1 MAVVEINGKY
11 YTLATGDDGKPHIQQ
26 SYVNRLSTPYR
37 TQGLQVRS
45 DDQSV
50 NRYISPAFPLG
61 IGWARAKRDSG
72 RGVGGMLDSTC
83 STAFGP
89 VTLSKLHEVQT
100 HATNADHFLKA
111 VIFKGDL
118 WGMFEEDWKSQSLD
132 VVARKYGSSS
142 DDWTGGGLIV
152 DGQLVNSLSSR
163 AFDMVAHK
171 SSLFTLTNGAGN
183 AGGGVEVAYGG
194 SHLRYC
200 PAKSVDGATWTRAD
214 YTGWPN
220 GGYIPSAMTLI
231 NKFDDDMGK
240 LLSFG
245 NTLIAAIYRTQTSD
259 IAVYSTT
266 DSGANW
272 LLDVV
277 IPSGSGPKALV
288 DWYDI
293 AGVRSPV
300 LVTAEGV
307 YSISIADDTIELLY
321 ALDGDPNTGRW
332 STVGND
338 GSLYVGLGSGQ
349 ILRLTIG
356 VMGGGAMMEVMHIG
370 PPGDGLVAT
379 RRGHVTYMLNAPN
392 EFLLVAYGGHEAG
405 TYASIFMI
413 DTSVV
418 LTDPETGKS
427 FMPWHHMWQDA
438 TGNLDIVAMAYSTA
452 DDGTSRLH
460 WAMEGTA
467 ASINYH
473 IEEPFG
479 NPAQTTTAQYQATGI
494 LRLPDDDLG
503 DPQTTA
509 TILQVLVDADD
520 LTAGTGGSGAA
531 GDDFI
536 TYRYGIDGAADTTTS
551 LGDFLSGSITK
562 SFGSGAGI
570 GARRLAQNLL
580 FTRNTTPVE
589 ERTPKLHE
597 LELQAHHVLL
607 DRLAWEFTIDIRAS
621 ARDWAPSVSTNERA
635 DELII
640 TALEGVAQSNTLLT
654 FTTGRQAQ
662 TRVKVPNGQ
671 SPVWDLTVEDSS
683 ADEPGWR
690 TGYCTIRVEEGI

>member
-1 MAVVEINGKY
+1 
-11 YTLATGDDGKPHIQQ
+11 
-26 SYVNRLSTPYR
+26 
-37 TQGLQVRS
+37 
-45 DDQSV
+45 
-50 NRYISPAFPLG
+50 
-61 IGWARAKRDSG
+61 
-72 RGVGGMLDSTC
+72 
-83 STAFGP
+83 
-89 VTLSKLHEVQT
+89 
-100 HATNADHFLKA
+100 
-111 VIFKGDL
+111 
-118 WGMFEEDWKSQSLD
+118 
-132 VVARKYGSSS
+132 
-142 DDWTGGGLIV
+142 
-152 DGQLVNSLSSR
+152 
-163 AFDMVAHK
+163 
-171 SSLFTLTNGAGN
+171 
-183 AGGGVEVAYGG
+183 
-194 SHLRYC
+194 
-200 PAKSVDGATWTRAD
+200 
-214 YTGWPN
+214 
-220 GGYIPSAMTLI
+220 MTLI
-231 NKFDDDMGK
+231 NNFDDDMGK

-245 NTLIAAIYRTQTSD
+245 NTLVAAIYRHPNSASGDGQ

-356 VMGGGAMMEVMHIG
+356 AMGGGAMMEVMHIG

-418 LTDPETGKS
+418 LTDPETGKA

-589 ERTPKLHE
+589 ERTPKLYE

>member
-1 MAVVEINGKY
+1 
-11 YTLATGDDGKPHIQQ
+11 
-26 SYVNRLSTPYR
+26 
-37 TQGLQVRS
+37 
-45 DDQSV
+45 
-50 NRYISPAFPLG
+50 
-61 IGWARAKRDSG
+61 
-72 RGVGGMLDSTC
+72 
-83 STAFGP
+83 
-89 VTLSKLHEVQT
+89 
-100 HATNADHFLKA
+100 
-111 VIFKGDL
+111 
-118 WGMFEEDWKSQSLD
+118 
-132 VVARKYGSSS
+132 
-142 DDWTGGGLIV
+142 
-152 DGQLVNSLSSR
+152 
-163 AFDMVAHK
+163 
-171 SSLFTLTNGAGN
+171 
-183 AGGGVEVAYGG
+183 
-194 SHLRYC
+194 
-200 PAKSVDGATWTRAD
+200 
-214 YTGWPN
+214 
-220 GGYIPSAMTLI
+220 
-231 NKFDDDMGK
+231 
-240 LLSFG
+240 
-245 NTLIAAIYRTQTSD
+245 
-259 IAVYSTT
+259 
-266 DSGANW
+266 
-272 LLDVV
+272 
-277 IPSGSGPKALV
+277 
-288 DWYDI
+288 
-293 AGVRSPV
+293 
-300 LVTAEGV
+300 
-307 YSISIADDTIELLY
+307 LLY

-356 VMGGGAMMEVMHIG
+356 AMGGGAMMEVMHIG

-379 RRGHVTYMLNAPN
+379 RQGHVTYMLNAPN
-392 EFLLVAYGGHEAG
+392 EFLIVAYGGHEAG

-413 DTSVV
+413 DTSVI
-418 LTDPETGKS
+418 LTDPETGKA
-427 FMPWHHMWQDA
+427 FMPWHHMWQYGTADR
-438 TGNLDIVAMAYSTA
+438 DITNMAYSSSE
-452 DDGTSRLH
+452 DGTPRIH
-460 WAMEGTA
+460 WTVEHDSTRNFVYA
-467 ASINYH
+467 INN
-473 IEEPFG
+473 PFIH
-479 NPAQTTTAQYQATGI
+479 PDQTTTTEYQATGI

-520 LTAGTGGSGAA
+520 LTAGTGGSGGA
-531 GDDFI
+531 GDEFI

-621 ARDWAPSVSTNERA
+621 ARDWSPSVGTSQRA